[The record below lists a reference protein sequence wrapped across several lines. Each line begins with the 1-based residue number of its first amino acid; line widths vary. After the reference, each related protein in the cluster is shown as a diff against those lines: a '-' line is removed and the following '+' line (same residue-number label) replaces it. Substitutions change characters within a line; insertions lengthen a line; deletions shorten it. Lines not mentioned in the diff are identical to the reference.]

1 MEKQHE
7 SDSDGEGVPES
18 GMGTDGSGEMKGKK
32 VRKTMQNQAAKP
44 LVHYF

>member
-1 MEKQHE
+1 MEKQYE

-18 GMGTDGSGEMKGKK
+18 GMSIDGGGEKKGRK
-32 VRKTMQNQAAKP
+32 VNQAAKP